1 MGWFDNQETL
11 SKADK
16 SVKSKQ
22 SRKIEIK
29 LPGSDEYVPISKFQY
44 KRIYSDDI
52 GPRLIIIIDEVAEL
66 LTPSGSKTQAAKEE
80 DALKQEIISNIQ
92 SITQLGRTAGIHM
105 ALCTQR
111 NDANLIP
118 GVIQNNCQQRFVC
131 GRLGSV
137 ASMMALGN
145 TQATAIDGSHKG
157 AGMASSQGVVSN
169 VQYYYADPSWIVDW
183 FVKRGL
189 TEKGWET
196 WEDPNASID
205 ASSID
210 LGNDEENIDMSDSK
224 TVIDFQDIHAE
235 IDNSKDQKFKEV

>member
-1 MGWFDNQETL
+1 MLAYARGDFLDNEVQMGWFDNQETL

-92 SITQLGRTAGIHM
+92 SITQLGRTAGIHCIL
-105 ALCTQR
+105 ATQR

-118 GVIQNNCQQRFVC
+118 GVIQNNSLRV
-131 GRLGSV
+131 GR
-137 ASMMALGN
+137 
-145 TQATAIDGSHKG
+145 T
-157 AGMASSQGVVSN
+157 
-169 VQYYYADPSWIVDW
+169 
-183 FVKRGL
+183 
-189 TEKGWET
+189 
-196 WEDPNASID
+196 SIPV
-205 ASSID
+205 
-210 LGNDEENIDMSDSK
+210 LR
-224 TVIDFQDIHAE
+224 TY
-235 IDNSKDQKFKEV
+235 NSKE